1 MQCDGKPCGS
11 EAAFLRAP
19 GEPFYMFLVDS
30 ASAAKVLHV
39 SGCSCYLLTDR
50 RHPWLK
56 IPKYS
61 AQT

>member
-11 EAAFLRAP
+11 EATFLRAP
-19 GEPFYMFLVDS
+19 GEPFY
-30 ASAAKVLHV
+30 V
-39 SGCSCYLLTDR
+39 SGGFGECGQGPSRLWMLLLPPHRQETSVA
-50 RHPWLK
+50 K